1 MKNKDAIHG
10 YSWGVASFPPVINMS
25 AKILIKLMLIQY
37 AETTLNEIENFQL
50 DLPMVIENESV
61 VQNISY
67 SKSKVYGN
75 LADFLAH
82 SRSIWIRC
90 QVGRFSM
97 AIDLTMLRIQ

>member
-37 AETTLNEIENFQL
+37 AETTLNEIENFQM

-61 VQNISY
+61 VPNTSY
-67 SKSKVYGN
+67 SKSKVYGNRIHLLGN

-90 QVGRFSM
+90 GHREVHG
-97 AIDLTMLRIQ
+97 